1 MKIKTTAFIQISSWV
16 IILMFWLFL
25 NQSKLVFVMA
35 VIWIILSIIETSL
48 LKIKIQ
54 ELSSKEELNKEV
66 LNKHGKP
73 KQLSELH

>member
-66 LNKHGKP
+66 NKTWKT
-73 KQLSELH
+73 KTT